1 MMYILFYV
9 AYCTFHPVSNS
20 FHSSLFWNVEC
31 GDIMERM
38 ETTAVGVARSH
49 CDPMKSTKPRTGA
62 WECTSPLDPLPPF
75 VLVYPLIPGEADGEA
90 A

>member
-9 AYCTFHPVSNS
+9 AYCMFHPVSNS
-20 FHSSLFWNVEC
+20 FHSSLFWNVKH

-38 ETTAVGVARSH
+38 EATVVGVVRNH

-62 WECTSPLDPLPPF
+62 WGCTSPLDPLPPF